1 MKKYIKSLLATA
13 FFGVSA
19 FGASGYDVA
28 AIVWPAYHP
37 APRWKELG
45 FFGDG
50 NGEWQYVYGA
60 VSKFKNDN
68 QPIVPLWGYEHE
80 DNPIVVARKID
91 AALAAGINVF
101 MYDWYWYEGKPFLEN
116 ALNNGFLK
124 APNNERMKFF
134 LMYAN
139 HNVDHLWDKKIGS
152 KGKREIIWNAEI
164 SFDEFKTKIVP
175 RWIEYFKKPNYYKID
190 GKPVLALYALGIF
203 INGMGSPEN
212 AKEALDYLR
221 SEVRKAG
228 FKDLHLMS
236 ITWNGVPAG
245 RIPNN
250 RKPQPSEVIK
260 YYNFDSVSMYN
271 WTGLTAGNRTYI
283 DIFEETIATY
293 DKLQKDYGK
302 FYPVVST
309 GWDTNPR
316 YPDNEKMPIV
326 LNKNPADY
334 EIALRKTKEWVDKN
348 TPKGEQKFILVNAWN
363 EWTEG
368 GYLEPDKT
376 YGYGYLNATAR
387 VFGGSGQATESEK

>member
-1 MKKYIKSLLATA
+1 M
-13 FFGVSA
+13 
-19 FGASGYDVA
+19 
-28 AIVWPAYHP
+28 
-37 APRWKELG
+37 
-45 FFGDG
+45 
-50 NGEWQYVYGA
+50 
-60 VSKFKNDN
+60 
-68 QPIVPLWGYEHE
+68 
-80 DNPIVVARKID
+80 
-91 AALAAGINVF
+91 
-101 MYDWYWYEGKPFLEN
+101 
-116 ALNNGFLK
+116 
-124 APNNERMKFF
+124 
-134 LMYAN
+134 
-139 HNVDHLWDKKIGS
+139 
-152 KGKREIIWNAEI
+152 
-164 SFDEFKTKIVP
+164 
-175 RWIEYFKKPNYYKID
+175 
-190 GKPVLALYALGIF
+190 
-203 INGMGSPEN
+203 
-212 AKEALDYLR
+212 R

-348 TPKGEQKFILVNAWN
+348 TPKGEQKFILINAWN

>member
-139 HNVDHLWDKKIGS
+139 HNVDHLWDKKVGS

-212 AKEALDYLR
+212 AKDALDYLR
-221 SEVRKAG
+221 GEVRKAG

-236 ITWNGVPAG
+236 ITWNGVPTG

-260 YYNFDSVSMYN
+260 YYKFDSVSMYN
-271 WTGLTAGNRTYI
+271 WTGLTEGNRTYI
-283 DIFEETIATY
+283 DICKKTIATY

-316 YPDNEKMPIV
+316 YPDNEKTPIL

-348 TPKGEQKFILVNAWN
+348 TPKGEQKFILINAWN